1 MTSPLAETFSGPMP
15 AAPMPAAP
23 VRPAGAMDPRIAAAM
38 QSAAQMQAKQPAAA
52 PARPAAPSPAQMKQA
67 AMMRRQDMVRGPNRA
82 KGGPVK
88 AKKYAKGGAISTG
101 SSKGTTM
108 KTTVK
113 RQFTLAKTKGS
124 PSAASRGDGC
134 AQRGRTKAKI
144 V

>member
-1 MTSPLAETFSGPMP
+1 
-15 AAPMPAAP
+15 
-23 VRPAGAMDPRIAAAM
+23 
-38 QSAAQMQAKQPAAA
+38 
-52 PARPAAPSPAQMKQA
+52 MKQA

-101 SSKGTTM
+101 GSKGTTM

-113 RQFTLAKTKGS
+113 RQFTLPKAKGS

>member
-1 MTSPLAETFSGPMP
+1 MSSPVMPNTPMP
-15 AAPMPAAP
+15 AAPAPAP
-23 VRPAGAMDPRIAAAM
+23 
-38 QSAAQMQAKQPAAA
+38 A
-52 PARPAAPSPAQMKQA
+52 PARPAGPNPAQMAAMAAARRQA
-67 AMMRRQDMVRGPNRA
+67 AGAGPNRA

-101 SSKGTTM
+101 GSKGTTM

-113 RQFTLAKTKGS
+113 RQFTLAKAKGS

>member
-1 MTSPLAETFSGPMP
+1 MTSPVMPAQTLPPRPMP
-15 AAPMPAAP
+15 AAAAP
-23 VRPAGAMDPRIAAAM
+23 
-38 QSAAQMQAKQPAAA
+38 A
-52 PARPAAPSPAQMKQA
+52 PARPAGPNPAQMAAMAAARKQA
-67 AMMRRQDMVRGPNRA
+67 MGGVGPRRA
-82 KGGPVK
+82 EGGPVK

-101 SSKGTTM
+101 GSKGTTM

-113 RQFTLAKTKGS
+113 RQFTLAKAKGS

>member
-1 MTSPLAETFSGPMP
+1 
-15 AAPMPAAP
+15 
-23 VRPAGAMDPRIAAAM
+23 MDPRIAAAM
-38 QSAAQMQAKQPAAA
+38 QSAAQMQGAGRGAGQDAAA
-52 PARPAAPSPAQMKQA
+52 PARPAGPSPAQMKQA

-88 AKKYAKGGAISTG
+88 AKKYAKGGAISAG
-101 SSKGTTM
+101 GSKGTTM

-113 RQFTLAKTKGS
+113 RAIKLPKAKGS